1 MKEMREMRENY
12 ASAEMEVVELTEKD
26 VLTATIEDN
35 GDIILPDIPV
45 PMG

>member
-1 MKEMREMRENY
+1 MKEIRENY
-12 ASAEMEVVELTEKD
+12 ESAEMDVVELTEKD
-26 VLTATIEDN
+26 VLTATIDDN